1 MAVKKEI
8 KIAYFPSETPK
19 LKVLNTNGKSLDH
32 YCTKAVT
39 EEDLS
44 TGNYLLDATFL
55 AAETK
60 DILHEEAILKVRMD
74 YGEEVFRISKVT
86 KGTRYIDIVA
96 RQITIADSLTLFI
109 RDARPTN
116 LKGQAA
122 LTWIMDR
129 AEGVK
134 EIEITSNIDTSS
146 TSYYL
151 DKNLYEVLHTADNS
165 FIDRWG
171 GEIQRRAYTIKIN
184 DKIGVDRGF
193 SIREG
198 KNLTGFEGSSN
209 IDSLVTRAKGKG
221 FNGIEGNFIDSDLI
235 NHYNRTYTSV
245 IEYSD
250 VKVKDEYNEDGFET
264 EEEAK
269 AELDSRIR
277 KEFEE
282 NHIDQIKASYSI
294 NFIQLEKTEE
304 YKSYQVAERAFIG
317 DIVRVYIPK
326 HDVDIN
332 VRVMKKKYD
341 VLAQKTNEITLS
353 NFIIAK
359 PPTIKD
365 VYESLESIKSEN
377 ISSLQHAKE
386 YASEL
391 IKSGLKNSYVIVRED
406 EIIIGDTKDIN
417 TMVNVWRFNKN
428 GLGFSSTGYYGE
440 FGLAMTMNGAI
451 VADFITVG
459 VLNAALIKA
468 GVLRSENGL
477 SWLDME
483 NGTFNFA
490 NKIVYDGTSLVI
502 KLSDG
507 QTLEYKLNSLVS
519 EISDAKTGLNSKIEQ
534 TASAIR
540 TEVSN
545 VQNGLNSKI
554 EQTASSITSTIQGN
568 YSDLNGKITTA
579 NTQIQQNATNIQ
591 SKVDVNGV
599 KSTIQQNPDSVR
611 IGFNGISNIIDMTA
625 NGLKVQHGSSYSLLG
640 ANGLMRYDG
649 STGKQYHYL
658 SYMGQVDLESEER
671 VAIKLPSE
679 FKNRDFKVIVSV
691 KRVRIAYDPYVEK
704 HLLMGFYAE
713 VESINTSD
721 ASFIVYASVRAIK
734 STNFNGQITGADY
747 GQDILRPVVAYWV
760 YA

>member
-468 GVLRSENGL
+468 GILRSENGL

-519 EISDAKTGLNSKIEQ
+519 EINDAKT
-534 TASAIR
+534 
-540 TEVSN
+540 
-545 VQNGLNSKI
+545 GLNSKI
-554 EQTASSITSTIQGN
+554 EQTASSITSTVQGN

-671 VAIKLPSE
+671 VTIKLPSE
-679 FKNRDFKVIVSV
+679 FKNRDFKVIVSI

-713 VESINTSD
+713 VESINTSN
-721 ASFIVYASVRAIK
+721 ASFNVYASVRAIK